1 MITNTPVT
9 IYHKS
14 IDVVTRLEKWTRYN
28 YENCWFFGGKG
39 ASINK
44 GYDNA
49 NDIDV
54 RIPFK
59 TNKNAIAGIFDIRR
73 YNLQRERTK

>member
-9 IYHKS
+9 VYHKS

-28 YENCWFFGGKG
+28 YKNCWWFGGKG

-49 NDIDV
+49 NNVDV

-59 TNKNAIAGIFDIRR
+59 KNENAITGIFDIRR
-73 YNLQRERTK
+73 HNLQR

>member
-1 MITNTPVT
+1 MITNTPITV
-9 IYHKS
+9 YHKS

-28 YENCWFFGGKG
+28 YANCWWFGGKG

-49 NDIDV
+49 NNVDV

-59 TNKNAIAGIFDIRR
+59 KNENAITGIFEIRR
-73 YNLQRERTK
+73 HNL

>member
-1 MITNTPVT
+1 MITNTPITV
-9 IYHKS
+9 YHKS

-28 YENCWFFGGKG
+28 YDNCWWFGGKG

-49 NDIDV
+49 NNVDV

-59 TNKNAIAGIFDIRR
+59 KNENAITGIFDIRR
-73 YNLQRERTK
+73 HNLQR